1 MTMETEIKPEMIKE
15 IAEML
20 DMGMVC
26 FYHKTT
32 GEMEYYPDE
41 ERNPGFDDEAWAE
54 VINKVDENDDD
65 YLRFEGMSSSES
77 FRVMENFI
85 SNIEDIPTHN
95 KFIDAISRKKPFRH
109 FSDLL
114 FDYPELREQWFAY
127 KSESY
132 MEYVK
137 EQIEFE

>member
-1 MTMETEIKPEMIKE
+1 
-15 IAEML
+15 ML
-20 DMGMVC
+20 DAGMVC
-26 FYHKTT
+26 FYHKTS
-32 GEMEYYPDE
+32 GELECYPDE
-41 ERNPGFDDEAWAE
+41 LRNPGFDEELWVE
-54 VINKVDENDDD
+54 VINKVDVNYGD

-85 SNIEDIPTHN
+85 SNIDDAPTHN

-109 FSDLL
+109 FGDLL

-127 KSESY
+127 KNECY
-132 MEYVK
+132 IEYVK